1 MGGSKKTTAT
11 STPWKPAQ
19 PYILG
24 GLQSVQN
31 TYNANQPQ
39 LQALSSSLTGS
50 TIPQLQAIAGGSY
63 LNGNPYT
70 TALANQAGQAAGNA
84 VNSAY
89 SGAGRTGGGYSVSD
103 LARGVDQ
110 AQNQVLFQNYQ
121 NERGLQQDAFT
132 KLLAAS
138 QLAGQLPYYGS
149 QSLAQTLGALT
160 GGYGQQTQKQGGG
173 FLDSL
178 LGAAAASAPYILS
191 SDRRLKTNIVKMG
204 EAKDGLGIYEWN
216 WKAEPDGERARGVIA
231 DEVERLRP
239 WAFVKGYVGGIYD
252 GVNYASL
259 GSLE

>member
-1 MGGSKKTTAT
+1 MGGSKKTTST

-31 TYNANQPQ
+31 TYNQNQPQ
-39 LQALSSSLTGS
+39 LQALASSLTGS
-50 TIPQLQAIAGGSY
+50 TIPALQAIAGGSY

-70 TALANQAGQAAGNA
+70 AGLANQAGQAAGNA

-110 AQNQVLFQNYQ
+110 AQNQALFQNYQ
-121 NERGLQQDAFT
+121 NERGLQQQAYT
-132 KLLAAS
+132 QLLGAN
-138 QLAGQLPYYGS
+138 QLAGQLPYYGA
-149 QSLAQTLGALT
+149 QSLASTLGALT
-160 GGYGQQTQKQGGG
+160 GGYGQQTQKQPS
-173 FLDSL
+173 DL
-178 LGAAAASAPYILS
+178 LGNLIGAAAAAAPYIFA
-191 SDRRLKTNIVKMG
+191 SDRRLKTNIVKVG

-216 WKAEPDGERARGVIA
+216 WKASGGKARGVIA

-239 WAFVKGYVGGIYD
+239 WAYVKNYRDGYD
-252 GVNYASL
+252 GVNYAAL
-259 GSLE
+259 GSME